1 MKQTL
6 TQTIETRI
14 PATLSAQVDAVLLK
28 TAGCYNH
35 AKRVLVSR
43 KNNGIN
49 TNKSKAL
56 TEFGMTGRQYNALK
70 GEVDGLFQSQLSNYQ
85 RYIAEAQIK
94 IQNRTRRIAD
104 IPSEI
109 LNAKFIDK
117 KEDRELALFKLHQ
130 ELTGCKRRNN
140 LAKHKIEKWVELVDE
155 KRISICFGTKK
166 RFSQQHHL
174 DENNL
179 KDHGEWLVQFRHSRD
194 NEFTALGSKD
204 ETTGNQTCTIKRN
217 DDGLFDLRLR
227 LPDAITKD
235 FGIYVNLPGV
245 AFNYRPEKLISA
257 VESNVNRANL
267 SKGWEK
273 NTALQARH
281 QANLSSLM
289 ERHEQILSRM
299 KSRGDSAEKY
309 EAAKNSYKSKQDRF
323 AKFTK
328 GNALCD
334 FGQAISYRFKRDCK
348 GWRVIISLTN
358 ETEINYV
365 TSQQKGAIG
374 IDLNEHH
381 LSVTEIDD
389 RGAIVQAQD
398 IYFREKDYNDTS
410 QQTKSGLGYAIRQV
424 MDLSIAT
431 GKPVVIEN
439 LDFKVAKSKVS
450 KGREKSYNRM
460 ISSLVTARFLSIIK
474 LRCAERGIELIK
486 VNAAYTSFIGRLKY
500 NNQVDFNVH
509 QAAAMVIARRGLGFS
524 DRRLP
529 KQSICIIRR
538 VNQMIFHIPADMCNN
553 DAFDYHRKVREKYTK
568 WYEVSLK
575 ALRASNEAVTRTV
588 APQFSFCEDVPQ

>member
-6 TQTIETRI
+6 TQTIETRL
-14 PATLSAQVDAVLLK
+14 PATLSASVDAVLLK

-43 KNNGIN
+43 RNHGKN
-49 TNKSKAL
+49 TNKSNAL
-56 TEFGMTGRQYNALK
+56 AEFGMTGRQYNALK
-70 GEVDGLFQSQLSNYQ
+70 GEVDGLFQSQLSNYE
-85 RYIAEAQIK
+85 RYITEAQIK
-94 IQNRTRRIAD
+94 IQNRIRRIAE
-104 IPSEI
+104 IPTDI

-117 KEDRELALFKLHQ
+117 KEERELALFKLHQ
-130 ELTGCKRRNN
+130 EFTGCKRRNN
-140 LAKHKIEKWVELVDE
+140 RAKHKIEKWQELIKE
-155 KRISICFGTKK
+155 KKISICFGTKK
-166 RFSQQHHL
+166 RFSQQHNL
-174 DENNL
+174 EGNNL
-179 KDHGEWLVQFRHSRD
+179 KDHSEWLAEFRHARD

-217 DDGLFDLRLR
+217 NDGLFDLRLR
-227 LPDAITKD
+227 LPDAITQD
-235 FGIYVNLPGV
+235 VGVYVNLPGV
-245 AFNYRPEKLISA
+245 AFDYRQEKLISA
-257 VESNVNRANL
+257 VDSNVNRAKL

-273 NTALQARH
+273 NTTLQDRH
-281 QANLSSLM
+281 QANLSSLI
-289 ERHEQILSRM
+289 EQHELILSRM
-299 KSRGDSAEKY
+299 KSRGDPAEKR
-309 EAAKNSYKSKQDRF
+309 EAAAVSYKSKQDRF

-328 GNALCD
+328 SNALCD
-334 FGQAISYRFKRDCK
+334 FGQAISYRFKRDSK
-348 GWRVIISLTN
+348 GWRIIISLTN
-358 ETEINYV
+358 EVEINYV
-365 TSQQKGAIG
+365 SNKQKGAIG

-381 LSVTEIDD
+381 LAVTEVDE
-389 RGAIVQAQD
+389 RGAIVQTQD

-424 MDLSIAT
+424 MDLSAAT

-500 NNQVDFNVH
+500 NNQVGFNVH

-529 KQSICIIRR
+529 KQSVCIIRR
-538 VNQMIFHIPADMCNN
+538 VNQMIFDIPEDLLNN
-553 DAFDYHRKVREKYTK
+553 TAFDYHRNCARKYTK

-575 ALRASNEAVTRTV
+575 ALRASTEAVTRTV
-588 APQFSFCEDVPQ
+588 APQFAFCEDVPQ

>member
-6 TQTIETRI
+6 TQTIETRL
-14 PATLSAQVDAVLLK
+14 PATLSASVDAVLLK

-43 KNNGIN
+43 RNHGQS

-70 GEVDGLFQSQLSNYQ
+70 GEVDGLFQSQLSNYE
-85 RYIAEAQIK
+85 RYITEAQIK
-94 IQNRTRRIAD
+94 IQNRIRRISE
-104 IPSEI
+104 IPNEI
-109 LNAKFIDK
+109 LNAKFIER

-140 LAKHKIEKWVELVDE
+140 RAKHKIEKWQELI
-155 KRISICFGTKK
+155 KKKKISICFGTKK
-166 RFSQQHHL
+166 LFSQQHDL
-174 DENNL
+174 GENNL
-179 KDHGEWLVQFRHSRD
+179 KDHVEWLELFRHSRD

-204 ETTGNQTCTIKRN
+204 ENAGSQTCTIKRN

-235 FGIYVNLPGV
+235 FGVYVNLSGV
-245 AFNYRPEKLISA
+245 AFNYRQEKLISA
-257 VESNVNRANL
+257 VESNANRATL
-267 SKGWEK
+267 SKGWDK
-273 NTALQARH
+273 NTTLQARH
-281 QANLSSLM
+281 QVNLASLI
-289 ERHEQILSRM
+289 EQHELILSRM
-299 KSRGDSAEKY
+299 KSRGDPAEKY
-309 EAAKNSYKSKQDRF
+309 EAAKNSYKLKQYRF

-328 GNALCD
+328 SNALCD
-334 FGQAISYRFKRDCK
+334 FGQAISYRFKRDSK
-348 GWRVIISLTN
+348 GWRIIISLTN
-358 ETEINYV
+358 EVEINYV
-365 TSQQKGAIG
+365 TNKQKGAIG

-381 LSVTEIDD
+381 LAVTEVDE
-389 RGAIVQAQD
+389 RGAIVQTQD
-398 IYFREKDYNDTS
+398 IYFRKKDYNDTS
-410 QQTKSGLGYAIRQV
+410 QQTKSGLGFAIRQV
-424 MDLSIAT
+424 MDLSVAT

-486 VNAAYTSFIGRLKY
+486 VNAAYSSFIGRLKY
-500 NNQVDFNVH
+500 NNQVDFNIH

-529 KQSICIIRR
+529 KQSVCIIRR
-538 VNQMIFHIPADMCNN
+538 VNQMIFDIPEDLLNN
-553 DAFDYHRKVREKYTK
+553 TAFDYHRKVREKYTK
-568 WYEVSLK
+568 WYEVSLN
-575 ALRASNEAVTRTV
+575 ALRASTEAVTRTV